1 LKELNKKR
9 NMAKDLMKLKV
20 VLLLLQGSF
29 MSRIITLTTDFGLTD
44 EYVGVIKGVI
54 LTRTPEAII
63 VDLSHGIERQNI
75 RQAALLVKSAYKF
88 FPERTVHLVVVD
100 PGVGSYRK
108 LILLQADEHF
118 FLAPDNGVLGLLL
131 EAEHFQAAYEVQCEQ
146 YYLTPVTTT
155 FHGRDILAP
164 VAAQIAAGLAPE
176 AVGPGIAP
184 RALIKIES
192 QAAKIDRDL
201 RTITG
206 EIISIDHFGN
216 LQTNITGNSLKN
228 LYGDQISTVK
238 IKVKDQIIIGILSAY
253 IERASGEL
261 LAIVNSKG
269 NLEVAVNRGNAAIFL
284 GSGIGEKVTV
294 AG

>member
-1 LKELNKKR
+1 
-9 NMAKDLMKLKV
+9 
-20 VLLLLQGSF
+20 

-54 LTRTPEAII
+54 LSRAPEAII

-75 RQAALLVKSAYKF
+75 RQAALLVKSAYRF
-88 FPERTVHLVVVD
+88 FPERTIHLVVVD

-108 LILLQADEHF
+108 LILLQADGHF

-131 EAEHFQAAYEVQCEQ
+131 EAEHFQAAYEVECQQ
-146 YYLTPVTTT
+146 YYLTPVSTT

-164 VAAQIAAGLAPE
+164 VAAEVAAGLAPE
-176 AVGPGIAP
+176 AVGPRISP
-184 RALIKIES
+184 RALKKIETK
-192 QAAKIDRDL
+192 AAKIDRDQ

-206 EIISIDHFGN
+206 EIISMDHFGN
-216 LQTNITGNSLKN
+216 LQTNITGNSLNN
-228 LYGDQISTVK
+228 LYGKQKSTVT
-238 IKVKDQIIIGILSAY
+238 IKVKDQIITGIQSAY
-253 IERASGEL
+253 IERASGEM

-269 NLEVAVNRGNAAIFL
+269 NLEIAVNRGNAAIFL
-284 GSGIGEKVTV
+284 GSAIGEKVTV

>member
-1 LKELNKKR
+1 
-9 NMAKDLMKLKV
+9 
-20 VLLLLQGSF
+20 

-44 EYVGVIKGVI
+44 EYVGVMKGVI

-75 RQAALLVKSAYKF
+75 RQAALLVKSAYRF
-88 FPERTVHLVVVD
+88 FPERTIHLVVVD

-108 LILLQADEHF
+108 LILLQADGHF

-131 EAEHFQAAYEVQCEQ
+131 EAEHFQAAYEVECQQ
-146 YYLTPVTTT
+146 YYLTPVSTT

-164 VAAQIAAGLAPE
+164 VAAEVAAGLAPE
-176 AVGPGIAP
+176 AVGPRISP
-184 RALIKIES
+184 RALKKTETK
-192 QAAKIDRDL
+192 AAKIDRDQ

-206 EIISIDHFGN
+206 EIISMDHFGN
-216 LQTNITGNSLKN
+216 LQTNITGNSLNN
-228 LYGDQISTVK
+228 LYGKQKSTVT
-238 IKVKDQIIIGILSAY
+238 IKVKDQIITGIQSAY
-253 IERASGEL
+253 IERAAGEM

-269 NLEVAVNRGNAAIFL
+269 NLEIAVNRGNAAIFL
-284 GSGIGEKVTV
+284 GSAIGEKVTV

>member
-1 LKELNKKR
+1 
-9 NMAKDLMKLKV
+9 
-20 VLLLLQGSF
+20 

-54 LTRTPEAII
+54 LTRAPEAII

-75 RQAALLVKSAYKF
+75 RQAALLVKSAYRF
-88 FPERTVHLVVVD
+88 FPERTIHLVVVD

-108 LILLQADEHF
+108 LILLQADGHF

-131 EAEHFQAAYEVQCEQ
+131 EAEHFQAAYEVECQQ
-146 YYLTPVTTT
+146 YYLTPVSTT

-164 VAAQIAAGLAPE
+164 VAAEVAAGLAPE
-176 AVGPGIAP
+176 AVGPRISP
-184 RALIKIES
+184 RALKKIETK
-192 QAAKIDRDL
+192 AAKIDRDQ

-206 EIISIDHFGN
+206 EIISMDHFGN
-216 LQTNITGNSLKN
+216 LQTNITGNSLNN
-228 LYGDQISTVK
+228 LYGKQKSTVT
-238 IKVKDQIIIGILSAY
+238 IKVKDQIITGIQSAY
-253 IERASGEL
+253 IERASGEM

-269 NLEVAVNRGNAAIFL
+269 NLEIAVNRGNAAIFL
-284 GSGIGEKVTV
+284 GSAIGEKVTV